1 MSTPVSSLRMMV
13 IMTLVAAIS
22 GAMIVSAYLYT
33 APMIKKNQDQVVRE
47 AAMAV
52 CPGAVRMETIVDSL
66 TGSHFFISYDKQNV
80 ATAVALEAQGQGFAD
95 QIKVLYAY
103 SPVAHQVIGFK
114 VVESKETPGIGD
126 KINFDTSFLA
136 NFTNL
141 DVTQTIVS
149 VKHGKKIHPWQ
160 IDGITGAT
168 ISSNAVAKLMQKS
181 SAQRLRAI
189 DAYWEAKYGN

>member
-1 MSTPVSSLRMMV
+1 MSTPVSSVRMML

-33 APMIKKNQDQVVRE
+33 APMIQKNKDQVVRE

-52 CPGAVRMETIVDSL
+52 CPGAVRMETVVEPS
-66 TGSHFFISYDKQNV
+66 TGTRFFVGYDKQNV
-80 ATAVALEAQGQGFAD
+80 ATAIALEAKGQGFAD

-103 SPVAHQVIGFK
+103 LPPAHQIIGFK

-126 KINFDTSFLA
+126 KINSDTSFLA
-136 NFTNL
+136 NFAHL
-141 DVTQTIVS
+141 DVTQPIVA
-149 VKHGKKIHPWQ
+149 VKHGNKTHPWE

-168 ISSNAVAKLMQKS
+168 ISSKAVAKLMQKS
-181 SAQRLRAI
+181 SSERLKAI
-189 DAYWEAKYGN
+189 DAYWEAQHGN